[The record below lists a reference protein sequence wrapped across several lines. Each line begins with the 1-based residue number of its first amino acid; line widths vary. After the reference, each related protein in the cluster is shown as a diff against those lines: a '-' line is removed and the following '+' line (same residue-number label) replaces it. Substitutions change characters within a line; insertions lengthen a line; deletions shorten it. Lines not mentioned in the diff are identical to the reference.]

1 MSRTFKSNSAQKAH
15 QVNSWSK
22 AFGYDYDW
30 GRIDMGDYYR
40 LGLKPYEDKREK
52 FETDRYVKLKTAR
65 HLRKNCVVGEDKRT
79 ENKKHRKHVKGL
91 IHNYVRG
98 NAEDVITTAVG
109 LRNPFRYW
117 S

>member
-40 LGLKPYEDKREK
+40 FGLKPYENKRKK
-52 FETDRYVKLKTAR
+52 FETERYVKYRTAHHQR
-65 HLRKNCVVGEDKRT
+65 INCVKGEDKRIV
-79 ENKKHRKHVKGL
+79 NKKHRANVRNK
-91 IHNYVRG
+91 IHNFMLG
-98 NAEDVITTAVG
+98 KAEDVITTAVG
-109 LRNPFRYW
+109 PRNPMEYW